1 MALNVMQIAARFQQG
16 WDQFRNDTQDLAR
29 DVAVFLKS
37 LPDETML
44 LLGIMFILGLFYL
57 IVRQPSEVKHKGDMG
72 RQFVYA
78 LAIVLIFGFGID
90 WVMDYNGLS
99 KVTRI

>member
-29 DVAVFLKS
+29 DVTVFLKS

-44 LLGIMFILGLFYL
+44 LLGII
-57 IVRQPSEVKHKGDMG
+57 
-72 RQFVYA
+72 
-78 LAIVLIFGFGID
+78 
-90 WVMDYNGLS
+90 
-99 KVTRI
+99 